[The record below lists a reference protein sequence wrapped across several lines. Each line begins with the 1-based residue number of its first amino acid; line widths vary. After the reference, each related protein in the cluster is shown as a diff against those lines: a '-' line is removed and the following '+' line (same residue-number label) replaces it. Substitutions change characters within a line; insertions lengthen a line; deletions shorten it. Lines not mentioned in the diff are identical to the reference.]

1 MKVDISVNDNVIVF
15 GSGTIAANCI
25 KFLRK
30 TIRGNIY
37 VFEKKQNAVSVLE
50 KQVSELPAVYY
61 RPVDENITEIVN
73 NIKSNII
80 FSINNVY
87 IFTKDL
93 IDKHLIINYHNS
105 LLPKHPGRFAEAWAI
120 FEEEKKTGI
129 TWHIVVPK
137 VDKGKII
144 LQKDIEFP
152 PHGLSALALLS
163 LQTKLA
169 YQSFTDIVTAIY
181 EKGEIINFEKP
192 VPVNEP
198 VKFHYSWE
206 KPNNGYLNLNWNLH
220 KTMAFLQAMD
230 YGHLK
235 MLGEAKL
242 KYYDDIYTWDRY
254 KLCAAVSTAEGISM
268 DEENKII
275 TISKENG
282 LIKLLNVRK
291 IQKESG

>member
-1 MKVDISVNDNVIVF
+1 MKVDITIEDNVIVF

-25 KFLRK
+25 RYLREK
-30 TIRGNIY
+30 IRGNIY

-61 RPVDENITEIVN
+61 RSVDENITEIVN
-73 NIKSNII
+73 NLKSKII

-152 PHGLSALALLS
+152 PMDFLRLLYYHCKQSWHTKALL
-163 LQTKLA
+163 
-169 YQSFTDIVTAIY
+169 I
-181 EKGEIINFEKP
+181 
-192 VPVNEP
+192 
-198 VKFHYSWE
+198 
-206 KPNNGYLNLNWNLH
+206 
-220 KTMAFLQAMD
+220 
-230 YGHLK
+230 
-235 MLGEAKL
+235 
-242 KYYDDIYTWDRY
+242 
-254 KLCAAVSTAEGISM
+254 
-268 DEENKII
+268 
-275 TISKENG
+275 
-282 LIKLLNVRK
+282 
-291 IQKESG
+291 

>member
-1 MKVDISVNDNVIVF
+1 MKVDITIEDNVIVF

-25 KFLRK
+25 RYLREK
-30 TIRGNIY
+30 IRGNIY

-61 RPVDENITEIVN
+61 HPVDENITEIVN
-73 NIKSNII
+73 NLKSKII

-169 YQSFTDIVTAIY
+169 YQTFTDIIADIY
-181 EKGEIINFEKP
+181 EKGEVTNFEQ
-192 VPVNEP
+192 PVNESF
-198 VKFHYSWE
+198 KFHYSWE
-206 KPNNGYLNLNWNLH
+206 KPNDGYLNLNWTLH

-230 YGHLK
+230 YGPLK
-235 MLGEAKL
+235 MLGEPKL
-242 KYYDDIYTWDRY
+242 KYDEDIYTWDRY
-254 KLCAAVSTAEGISM
+254 KFCAADGTAETISV
-268 DEENKII
+268 DEENRII
-275 TISKENG
+275 TISKENY
-282 LIKLLNVRK
+282 LIKLLNARK

>member
-15 GSGTIAANCI
+15 GSGTIAANCV
-25 KFLRK
+25 KLLRK

-37 VFEKKQNAVSVLE
+37 VFEKKQNAISVLE
-50 KQVSELPAVYY
+50 KQVSELSEVYY
-61 RPVDENITEIVN
+61 RPVDENITEFVN
-73 NIKSNII
+73 NLKSKII

-230 YGHLK
+230 YGPLK

-254 KLCAAVSTAEGISM
+254 KLCAAVSTAEGINM

>member
-1 MKVDISVNDNVIVF
+1 MKVDITIEDNVIVF

-25 KFLRK
+25 RYLREK
-30 TIRGNIY
+30 IRGNIY

-61 RPVDENITEIVN
+61 HPVDENITEIVN
-73 NIKSNII
+73 NLKSKII

-169 YQSFTDIVTAIY
+169 YQTFTDIIADIY
-181 EKGEIINFEKP
+181 EKGEVTNFEQ
-192 VPVNEP
+192 PVNELF
-198 VKFHYSWE
+198 KFHYSWE
-206 KPNNGYLNLNWNLH
+206 KPNDGYLNLNWTLH

-230 YGHLK
+230 YGPLK
-235 MLGEAKL
+235 MLGEPKL
-242 KYYDDIYTWDRY
+242 KYDEDIYTWDRY
-254 KLCAAVSTAEGISM
+254 KFCAADGTAETISV
-268 DEENKII
+268 DEENRII
-275 TISKENG
+275 TISKENY
-282 LIKLLNVRK
+282 LIKLLNARK

>member
-1 MKVDISVNDNVIVF
+1 MKVDITIEDNVIVF

-25 KFLRK
+25 RYLREK
-30 TIRGNIY
+30 IRGNIY

-61 RPVDENITEIVN
+61 HPVDENITEIVN
-73 NIKSNII
+73 NLKSKII

-152 PHGLSALALLS
+152 HGLSALALLS

-169 YQSFTDIVTAIY
+169 YQTFTDIIADIY
-181 EKGEIINFEKP
+181 EKGEVTNFEQ
-192 VPVNEP
+192 PVNESF
-198 VKFHYSWE
+198 KFHYSWE
-206 KPNNGYLNLNWNLH
+206 KPNDGYLNLNWTLH

-230 YGHLK
+230 YGPLK
-235 MLGEAKL
+235 MLGEPKL
-242 KYYDDIYTWDRY
+242 KYDEDIYTWDRY
-254 KLCAAVSTAEGISM
+254 KFCAADGTAETISI
-268 DEENKII
+268 DEENRII
-275 TISKENG
+275 TISKENY
-282 LIKLLNVRK
+282 LIKLLNARK

>member
-1 MKVDISVNDNVIVF
+1 MKVDITIEDNVIVF
-15 GSGTIAANCI
+15 GSGTIAANCV
-25 KFLRK
+25 KLLRK

-50 KQVSELPAVYY
+50 KHVSKLPTVYY
-61 RPVDENITEIVN
+61 RPVDENITEIVSN
-73 NIKSNII
+73 LKSKII
-80 FSINNVY
+80 FSINNIY

-152 PHGLSALALLS
+152 PHGLSALALLL

-169 YQSFTDIVTAIY
+169 YQSFTDIIAAIY
-181 EKGEIINFEKP
+181 EKGEVTNFEQ
-192 VPVNEP
+192 PVNESA
-198 VKFHYSWE
+198 KFHYSWE
-206 KPNNGYLNLNWNLH
+206 KPNDGYLNLNWNLH

-230 YGHLK
+230 YGPLK
-235 MLGEAKL
+235 MLGEPKL
-242 KYYDDIYTWDRY
+242 KYDEDIYTWDRY
-254 KLCAAVSTAEGISM
+254 KLYLDVGTAETISM

-282 LIKLLNVRK
+282 LIKLLNARK

>member
-1 MKVDISVNDNVIVF
+1 MKVDITIEDNVIVF

-25 KFLRK
+25 RYLREK
-30 TIRGNIY
+30 IRGNIY

-61 RPVDENITEIVN
+61 HPVDENITEIVN
-73 NIKSNII
+73 NLKSKII

-169 YQSFTDIVTAIY
+169 YQTFTDIIADIY
-181 EKGEIINFEKP
+181 EKGEVTNFEQ
-192 VPVNEP
+192 PVNESF
-198 VKFHYSWE
+198 KFHYSWK
-206 KPNNGYLNLNWNLH
+206 KPNDGYLNLNWTLH
-220 KTMAFLQAMD
+220 KTIAFLQAMD
-230 YGHLK
+230 YGPLK
-235 MLGEAKL
+235 MLGEPKL
-242 KYYDDIYTWDRY
+242 KYDEDIYTWDRY
-254 KLCAAVSTAEGISM
+254 KFCAADGTAETISI
-268 DEENKII
+268 DEENRII
-275 TISKENG
+275 TISKENC
-282 LIKLLNVRK
+282 LIKLLNARK

>member
-1 MKVDISVNDNVIVF
+1 MKVDITIEDNVIVF

-25 KFLRK
+25 RYLREK
-30 TIRGNIY
+30 IRGNIY

-61 RPVDENITEIVN
+61 HPVDENITEIVN
-73 NIKSNII
+73 NLKSKII

-152 PHGLSALALLS
+152 PILSALALLS

-169 YQSFTDIVTAIY
+169 YQTFTDIIADIY
-181 EKGEIINFEKP
+181 EKGEVTNFEQ
-192 VPVNEP
+192 PVNESF
-198 VKFHYSWE
+198 KFHYSWE
-206 KPNNGYLNLNWNLH
+206 KPNDGYLNLNWTLH

-230 YGHLK
+230 YGPLK
-235 MLGEAKL
+235 MLGEPKL
-242 KYYDDIYTWDRY
+242 KYDEDIYTWDRY
-254 KLCAAVSTAEGISM
+254 KFCAADGTAETISI
-268 DEENKII
+268 DEENRII
-275 TISKENG
+275 TISKENY
-282 LIKLLNVRK
+282 LIKLLNARK